1 MEIELREIQSGEQF
15 ESAVLRDRVLNG
27 KPPITRHYAAFA
39 DGKEVAFVAIDVPD
53 DKAYLCIYEL
63 LVEPSLRGC
72 GVGSAIVKKCCAF
85 AVEQGCG
92 RICVVPKP
100 IESGGPEEKLIAW
113 YTRLDFKPSSE
124 QPGLLEILLP

>member
-15 ESAVLRDRVLNG
+15 ESAVLRHRALIRG
-27 KPPITRHYAAFA
+27 KPQITRHYAAFA
-39 DGKEVAFVAIDVPD
+39 DGKEVAFVAIDVRD

-72 GVGSAIVKKCCAF
+72 GLASAIVKKCRAF
-85 AVEQGCG
+85 AVEEGCG

-100 IESGGPEEKLIAW
+100 IETEAPK
-113 YTRLDFKPSSE
+113 RN
-124 QPGLLEILLP
+124 

>member
-15 ESAVLRDRVLNG
+15 ESAVLRHRALNG
-27 KPPITRHYAAFA
+27 NPPITRHYAAFA

-63 LVEPSLRGC
+63 LVEPSLRSRGF
-72 GVGSAIVKKCCAF
+72 GSGIVKKCRAF

-92 RICVVPKP
+92 RICVVPRP
-100 IESGGPEEKLIAW
+100 IETGGSK
-113 YTRLDFKPSSE
+113 RN
-124 QPGLLEILLP
+124 

>member
-15 ESAVLRDRVLNG
+15 ESAVLRHRVLNG

-53 DKAYLCIYEL
+53 EKAYLCIYEL

-72 GVGSAIVKKCCAF
+72 GLGSAIVKKCCAF
-85 AVEQGCG
+85 AVSKDVEGSVLFQTH
-92 RICVVPKP
+92 RKR
-100 IESGGPEEKLIAW
+100 
-113 YTRLDFKPSSE
+113 RLRR
-124 QPGLLEILLP
+124 EIDCLVHTARFQNKF